1 MMIPSLLLKKLYT
14 LGSLKNTPGG
24 AQFAIKNRL
33 SDAEIVG
40 VTGIAINGVPVAL
53 ERVLFDL
60 GDGRAMP
67 VSQVAAAPPSPIYRL
82 SDAEIVGV
90 TGIAING
97 VPVALERVLFDL
109 GDGRAMPVSQVDA
122 AHPFPFPLRS
132 IVTIQTDV
140 PHLAKGKHQIEIA
153 VEVRPF
159 GKLQFKVEDAISD
172 AVRPGVHLPRDEHDD
187 YSPEIIRQRQAV
199 IQQLTGV
206 EP

>member
-24 AQFAIKNRL
+24 AQFAIKN
-33 SDAEIVG
+33 
-40 VTGIAINGVPVAL
+40 
-53 ERVLFDL
+53 
-60 GDGRAMP
+60 
-67 VSQVAAAPPSPIYRL
+67 RL

-140 PHLAKGKHQIEIA
+140 PHLAKGKHQIETPKPQNPYFNMNNNFIERENRILKYI
-153 VEVRPF
+153 VY
-159 GKLQFKVEDAISD
+159 ISIC
-172 AVRPGVHLPRDEHDD
+172 LSI
-187 YSPEIIRQRQAV
+187 Y
-199 IQQLTGV
+199 
-206 EP
+206 